1 MIKEKSRECRVWVT
15 SHQVNTEGEKQVMKT
30 ENKGRLSERGG
41 VLYVLY
47 EEKTE
52 EGEVVKNLLK
62 IEKELLRASLKK
74 SGAVSWKMVFE
85 QGKYEKSEYQ
95 TPYGTLEI
103 GAETKEVKAE
113 KEEEKT
119 SLQLVYTLFIQGE
132 KQADCRLEIMIR

>member
-1 MIKEKSRECRVWVT
+1 
-15 SHQVNTEGEKQVMKT
+15 MKT
-30 ENKGRLSERGG
+30 ENKGRLSEREG

-85 QGKYEKSEYQ
+85 QGKYEKQPVCS
-95 TPYGTLEI
+95 
-103 GAETKEVKAE
+103 
-113 KEEEKT
+113 
-119 SLQLVYTLFIQGE
+119 LFIPFLYKG
-132 KQADCRLEIMIR
+132 KNRRTADWK